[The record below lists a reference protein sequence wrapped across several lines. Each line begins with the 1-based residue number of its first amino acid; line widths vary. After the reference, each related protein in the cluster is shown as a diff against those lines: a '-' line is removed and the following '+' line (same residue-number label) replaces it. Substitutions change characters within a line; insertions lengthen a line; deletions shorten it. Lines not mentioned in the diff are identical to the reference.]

1 MYLVV
6 QPTGTRSWF
15 QRLVIRSRKRELG
28 LGSTALVSLAEAR
41 DRALSNRKFAREGGD
56 PLAEKRRADAMPTF
70 ADAAARIVE
79 QKRAGWRSPPIH
91 ARTWLNSLERH
102 AFPRIGGWSVSEVT
116 SADVLEVLT
125 PIWHVK
131 LQTARC
137 VRQRISAVMEW
148 ASAMNLRTD
157 NPCDRGRAGARQAAR
172 GRAAHAGAA
181 ALGRGGGDL
190 DGSGVGGGRGLGPLG
205 VALREI
211 VGYT

>member
-6 QPTGTRSWF
+6 QPTGTRSWV

-79 QKRAGWRSPPIH
+79 QKRAGWRSPSIH

-148 ASAMNLRTD
+148 AIAMNLRTD
-157 NPCDRGRAGARQAAR
+157 NPCDRVEPVLGKQHEVVRHMRALP
-172 GRAAHAGAA
+172 HWDVAA
-181 ALGRGGGDL
+181 AISTVRASEAAEASD
-190 DGSGVGGGRGLGPLG
+190 R
-205 VALREI
+205 
-211 VGYT
+211 